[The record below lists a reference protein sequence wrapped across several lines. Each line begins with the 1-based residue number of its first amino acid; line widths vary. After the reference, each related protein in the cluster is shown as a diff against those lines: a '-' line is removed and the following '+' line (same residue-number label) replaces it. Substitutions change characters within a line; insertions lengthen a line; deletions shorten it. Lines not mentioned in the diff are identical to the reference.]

1 MYIYSILHTRTYK
14 HTSLYLGVSECLSES
29 PKHRWVVI
37 LSLWLQEAWAA
48 SRNLP
53 GIASH
58 AFRPTLRPALN
69 SQRFPEFP
77 GLMFP
82 KDMGFKLTNDS

>member
-1 MYIYSILHTRTYK
+1 MYVYTNIYICECEWE
-14 HTSLYLGVSECLSES
+14 SLGFLL
-29 PKHRWVVI
+29 

-58 AFRPTLRPALN
+58 AFRPTLRHALN

-82 KDMGFKLTNDS
+82 KDVGFKLTNDSWSIYCA